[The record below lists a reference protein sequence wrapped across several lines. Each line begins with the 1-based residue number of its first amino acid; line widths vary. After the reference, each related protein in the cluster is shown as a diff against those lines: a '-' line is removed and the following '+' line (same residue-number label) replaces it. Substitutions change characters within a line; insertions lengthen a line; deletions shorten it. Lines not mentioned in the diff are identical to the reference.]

1 MAVEI
6 TYFWPSF
13 LLDAVG
19 LYDMYTNRAGDELYS
34 HDSDKILNFQA
45 KTNKVRSTAQQC
57 NGGVGRPQSTYRIAL
72 PFQVQDRFVDIVT
85 AKGTHAGVDIVKHL
99 DDETGSE
106 VSTLN
111 LEMASLDNDAEKE
124 ARIQVRLDRH
134 LTQKTVQDFLDKHEK
149 TNGSSFGWT

>member
-1 MAVEI
+1 
-6 TYFWPSF
+6 
-13 LLDAVG
+13 
-19 LYDMYTNRAGDELYS
+19 MYTNRAGDELYS

-45 KTNKVRSTAQQC
+45 ATKRRALHGTAVQWWC
-57 NGGVGRPQSTYRIAL
+57 GRPQSTYRIAL

-111 LEMASLDNDAEKE
+111 LEMASLDNDTEKE